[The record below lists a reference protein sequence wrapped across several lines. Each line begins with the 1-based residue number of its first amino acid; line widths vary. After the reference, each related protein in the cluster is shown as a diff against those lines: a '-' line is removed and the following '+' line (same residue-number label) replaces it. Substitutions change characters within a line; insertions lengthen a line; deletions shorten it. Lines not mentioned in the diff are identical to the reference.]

1 MWLWK
6 FGNPCSMYW
15 YFVERPMLY
24 DPIPFIGVENYDKLF
39 EDLSELI
46 ASTCK
51 YYKEKSPDSNI

>member
-1 MWLWK
+1 
-6 FGNPCSMYW
+6 MYW